1 MLSDP
6 QTAGYSE
13 RAIRTVLVVDVAES
27 VRLMEESEEDTVS
40 RWRSFVQGVTAGILP
55 AHSGRLVKSLGDGM
69 LIDFPQVQEAVKAAF
84 EIQDACVRANQG
96 MPLGRQM
103 LLRMGIQ
110 VSELISDEHD
120 VYGRGVNLAAR
131 LATLAGPSEIVVS
144 ADVRDQLTPV
154 LDADIE
160 DLGECYLKH
169 IREPVRAYRLGSPG
183 PRPVIE
189 AGDTAPDLRP
199 TIAVIPFS
207 HRGTEAGHVILGEIL
222 ADDIISALS
231 HATDLNVI
239 SRLSTT
245 VFRGR
250 NATLDEISA
259 HLRASY
265 VLSGAYRTTRDHIV
279 LAAELAEAQSGRVV
293 CGVEL
298 KGKITSVLAGTS
310 DLAERIVKQASA
322 ALIARELERA
332 QTQPLPT
339 LQIYT
344 LLLSAITLMHRLS
357 LQDFERAR
365 QMLDAVIER
374 VPRQAVPRAW
384 LAKWHVLRVQQGWTD
399 DPDEDAN
406 RALQCTRRALDI
418 DENCT
423 LALAVDGCVHTNLL
437 KRLDIGLLRY
447 EHALHVNPNDSLAWL
462 FKGTLHA
469 FKGEG
474 EPAVKATQ
482 RALKLSPLDPHRY
495 FYDSLAA
502 TVECAAKRYD
512 RAIEAAKRS
521 LRLNRKHSSTLR
533 ALAVAQ
539 WSVGHQDEARATVA
553 ELMRLEPGYTIS
565 KFLERS
571 PSSEYETGKE
581 WSKALR
587 SAGVPE

>member
-1 MLSDP
+1 MVSDEP
-6 QTAGYSE
+6 TADYSE

-27 VRLMEESEEDTVS
+27 VRLMEEGEQDTVS
-40 RWRSFVQGVTAGILP
+40 RWRSFVQGVTSGILP
-55 AHSGRLVKSLGDGM
+55 THGGRLVKSLGDGM
-69 LIDFPQVQEAVKAAF
+69 LIDFPCVQEGVKAAF
-84 EIQDACVRANQG
+84 EIQNACMRANQG
-96 MPLGRQM
+96 MPPERQIR
-103 LLRMGIQ
+103 LRMGIQ

-144 ADVRDQLTPV
+144 ANVREQLTPV
-154 LDADIE
+154 LDADID

-169 IREPVRAYRLGSPG
+169 IREPVRAYRVGPPG

-189 AGDTAPDLRP
+189 PGDTTPELRP

-207 HRGTEAGHVILGEIL
+207 YRGTEGEHVILGEIL
-222 ADDIISALS
+222 ADDVISALS
-231 HATDLNVI
+231 QTADLHVI

-250 NATLDEISA
+250 NATLDDISM
-259 HLRASY
+259 HLHATY
-265 VLSGAYRTTRDHIV
+265 VLSGAYRTTRDQLV
-279 LAAELAEAQSGRVV
+279 VAAELAEAKSGRVV
-293 CGVEL
+293 WATEL
-298 KGKITSVLAGTS
+298 KGKITSVVAGTS
-310 DLAERIVKQASA
+310 DLAESMVKQVST

-332 QTQPLPT
+332 QTQSLPT
-339 LQIYT
+339 LESYT

-365 QMLDAVIER
+365 QMLDVVVER
-374 VPRQAVPRAW
+374 VPRQAVPLAW
-384 LAKWHVLRVQQGWTD
+384 LAKWHVLRVQQGWTED
-399 DPDEDAN
+399 SGEDAN
-406 RALQCTRRALDI
+406 RALQCTRRALDA

-437 KRLDIGLLRY
+437 KRLDIGLSRY
-447 EHALHVNPNDSLAWL
+447 EHALRVNPNDSLAWL

-539 WSVGHQDEARATVA
+539 WNVGQEDEARATIA